1 MDAVLVRVGGAG
13 VEARVVDT
21 AVGENTVDG
30 VSCQAR
36 RVPGR
41 GGKLNWQLHPLR
53 ILDSAKIVFISQN
66 SSWTIH

>member
-1 MDAVLVRVGGAG
+1 MNAVLVRVGGAR

-30 VSCQAR
+30 VSGEAR

-41 GGKLNWQLHPLR
+41 CGKLT
-53 ILDSAKIVFISQN
+53 F
-66 SSWTIH
+66 TIAFSENIYK

>member
-1 MDAVLVRVGGAG
+1 MDAVLVRVGGAR

-21 AVGENTVDG
+21 AVGEYPVHG
-30 VSCQAR
+30 VSCQAS

-53 ILDSAKIVFISQN
+53 LSILRILSYRG
-66 SSWTIH
+66 